1 MLYEGQY
8 VVSLT
13 SVALISGI
21 LLSLVREGPTHT
33 FLRLLTGILMIITAL
48 PPLTDV
54 TVPDLMQ
61 FASDYIQEGNEATEQ
76 GTLMAKEECIFRIKE
91 ALEEYICNKA
101 SDLGGDI
108 SASVCLDESGNP
120 ESVQLTGSTDSKMRQ
135 ELQIFI
141 TKELGIR
148 KENQEWIGQTGK
160 MP

>member
-1 MLYEGQY
+1 MQQLGQY

-61 FASDYIQEGNEATEQ
+61 FASDYLQEGNEAAEQ
-76 GTLMAKEECIFRIKE
+76 GNRMAKEERILRIKE
-91 ALEEYICNKA
+91 ALEEYIYDKA
-101 SDLGGDI
+101 SALGEELCV
-108 SASVCLDESGNP
+108 SACLDESGNP
-120 ESVQLTGSTDSKMRQ
+120 VSVQLIGSIDSKARQ
-135 ELQIFI
+135 ELQTFI

-148 KENQEWIGQTGK
+148 KENQEWIGQTRK